1 MTLII
6 KVLIIKGEVTDEN
19 PDFDKI
25 EMTEEKLKE
34 YLSQLKKEIEK
45 DCIDRI
51 IEKLQ
56 NRSQR

>member
-6 KVLIIKGEVTDEN
+6 KELIIKGEVTDEN
-19 PDFDKI
+19 PEFDKT
-25 EMTEEKLKE
+25 EMIEEKVKE

-45 DCIDRI
+45 DCIDKI
-51 IEKLQ
+51 MEKLQ

>member
-6 KVLIIKGEVTDEN
+6 KELIIKGEVTDEN
-19 PDFDKI
+19 PEFDKT
-25 EMTEEKLKE
+25 EMIEEKVKE

>member
-6 KVLIIKGEVTDEN
+6 KELIIKGEVTDEN
-19 PDFDKI
+19 SDIDKT
-25 EMTEEKLKE
+25 EMIEEKVKE

-45 DCIDRI
+45 DCFNRI
-51 IEKLQ
+51 MEKLQ